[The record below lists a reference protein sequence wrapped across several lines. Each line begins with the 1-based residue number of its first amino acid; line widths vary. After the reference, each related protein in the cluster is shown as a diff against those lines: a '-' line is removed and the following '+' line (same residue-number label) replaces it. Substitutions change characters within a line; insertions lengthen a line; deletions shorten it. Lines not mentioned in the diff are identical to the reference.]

1 MLGKFIVI
9 YTKEGDLMSVVNIHR
24 LTITF
29 VYSNKKELS
38 GQYVTATYK
47 WDKMQNKTLESV
59 Q

>member
-9 YTKEGDLMSVVNIHR
+9 YTKGDLMSVVNIHR